1 MTQKDFVKAVAVD
14 VNSKYTAEGKKA
26 LTEGNVSDVL
36 SAEVKVITDT
46 LVSGDKLQ
54 IAGLGT
60 FCTGER
66 AAREGRNP
74 STGAT
79 IQIPA
84 SKTVKLKAAKAL
96 KDAIN
101 K

>member
-1 MTQKDFVKAVAVD
+1 MTQKDFVKAVAAD
-14 VNSKYTAEGKKA
+14 VNGKYTAEGKKT

-79 IQIPA
+79 IQIPF
-84 SKTVKLKAAKAL
+84 KILFYQIL
-96 KDAIN
+96 I
-101 K
+101 

>member
-1 MTQKDFVKAVAVD
+1 MTQKDFVKAVAAD
-14 VNSKYTAEGKKA
+14 VNDKYTAEGKKT

-36 SAEVKVITDT
+36 NSEVKVITDT

-66 AAREGRNP
+66 VAREGRNP
-74 STGAT
+74 KTGET
-79 IQIPA
+79 IQIAA

-96 KDAIN
+96 KEAVN